1 MGSAQR
7 KPRSSW
13 LGRFVRGRRLDR
25 NPLRRGSDRAETAVL
40 AALVAGF
47 LAGAPFAAQ
56 ASGAWVQ
63 ATAQREQAAQESAR
77 HLVPAVLLTGASPT
91 VRDSLAAP
99 AFEAK
104 ARWTAPDGAKVT
116 GDIPAASGTRA
127 GTTVRVWV
135 TRDGALSD
143 PPLLD
148 SQVAGDVAF
157 AEAGAV
163 AALALATGVTGALA
177 RRSLDKRRM
186 AAWDTEW
193 RATGPRWTTR
203 A

>member
-1 MGSAQR
+1 MGSTQR
-7 KPRSSW
+7 KPRSSR

-25 NPLRRGSDRAETAVL
+25 NPLRRASDRAETVVL

-56 ASGAWVQ
+56 ASGAWVH
-63 ATAQREQAAQESAR
+63 ATAQREQAAQESSR
-77 HLVPAVLLTGASPT
+77 HQVPAVLLTGASPT

-104 ARWTAPDGAKVT
+104 ARWTAPDGAKIT
-116 GDIPAASGTRA
+116 SEIPAPSGTRA
-127 GTTVRVWV
+127 GATVRVWV

-148 SQVAGDVAF
+148 SQVLGDVTF

-163 AALALATGVTGALA
+163 AVLALTAGATGALA

-186 AAWDTEW
+186 AGWDAEW
-193 RATGPRWTTR
+193 RAAGPRWTTR